1 MRMRM
6 RKIVDVWTEIFLYAI
21 WVFFLFVFGKIQC
34 TLGFR
39 GQLKTHPKNVH
50 INAIV
55 RFGSFLFFPFFFV
68 IPIFIYIDSS
78 SFVPNKIFSMFVSTK
93 VRRDIVLWLFL
104 SLNWNDKQQQ
114 TNGVNDEVERRKK
127 NYDIFHIF
135 FGSKMLVDISSAL
148 DHQNCCT
155 RSFLQKW
162 RYLFF

>member
-1 MRMRM
+1 MHTWFPWAAQDTS
-6 RKIVDVWTEIFLYAI
+6 KECSH
-21 WVFFLFVFGKIQC
+21 QC
-34 TLGFR
+34 DRALR
-39 GQLKTHPKNVH
+39 LL
-50 INAIV
+50 
-55 RFGSFLFFPFFFV
+55 SFLSVFFV

>member
-1 MRMRM
+1 MRM

-21 WVFFLFVFGKIQC
+21 WVFFVWFLVKSNAHLVSVGSSRHIQRMFTSMRSC
-34 TLGFR
+34 ASAPFFSFR
-39 GQLKTHPKNVH
+39 
-50 INAIV
+50 
-55 RFGSFLFFPFFFV
+55 FFFV

-127 NYDIFHIF
+127 KLWHIP
-135 FGSKMLVDISSAL
+135 
-148 DHQNCCT
+148 H
-155 RSFLQKW
+155 FL
-162 RYLFF
+162 RV